1 MANFNIEI
9 EELFGAMVNFGGDPY
24 LVETEEEAESLKE
37 SIERATI
44 EREITDEYE
53 FETATRQLDL
63 DGHDPERIWSFVDG
77 SEFLVCF
84 SGDWY

>member
-1 MANFNIEI
+1 MKIEI
-9 EELFGAMVNFGGDPY
+9 EDLFGAMVNMGGDPY
-24 LVETEEEAESLKE
+24 MVETEEQAESLKE

-44 EREITDEYE
+44 EREITDDDE

-63 DGHDPERIWSFVDG
+63 VGHDPERIWSFVDG

-84 SGDWY
+84 TGDWY